1 MPAEPSGDR
10 WSDFDGHGAGYVD
23 DVAAWQTVEPADDFT
38 ATALLAL
45 SRTADTTVT
54 ERR

>member
-1 MPAEPSGDR
+1 L
-10 WSDFDGHGAGYVD
+10 DGHGAGYGD
-23 DVAAWQTVEPADDFT
+23 DAAARQTVEPADGFA

-45 SRTADTTVT
+45 SLTAYAEVT